1 MVERDVLGGA
11 AVDAAGLVKVNEKF
25 KPICNIYVVYFKN
38 IKIQFTQHKIVKINE
53 ISSLQSNLINIMT
66 QMVTGLVVV
75 ECAPVQVLH
84 ALAEAGLRDLVVS
97 LEELS
102 ELV

>member
-1 MVERDVLGGA
+1 MRYLHCRV
-11 AVDAAGLVKVNEKF
+11 
-25 KPICNIYVVYFKN
+25 
-38 IKIQFTQHKIVKINE
+38 
-53 ISSLQSNLINIMT
+53 NLINIMT